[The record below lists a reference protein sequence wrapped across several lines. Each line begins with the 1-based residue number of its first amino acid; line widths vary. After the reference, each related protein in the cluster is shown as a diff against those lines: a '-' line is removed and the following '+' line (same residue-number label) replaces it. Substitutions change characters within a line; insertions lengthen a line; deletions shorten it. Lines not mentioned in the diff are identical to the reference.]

1 MQIWD
6 TLLGSAT
13 ETDLLRLGDALAV
26 GPVPRTAMGVLQAL
40 LCGPGRPGLAPVLD
54 QLDEE
59 TLRLACTRLGLA
71 VPGQPTSA
79 RAALLAAAGQGSGG
93 DWLQCEVPRRRP
105 RLAWQGMQAR
115 AAVTGVPTQVLEVVS
130 PGLAAR
136 RDQRQGEF
144 AGLGAAK
151 AADCSASLRCG
162 GLY

>member
-1 MQIWD
+1 
-6 TLLGSAT
+6 L
-13 ETDLLRLGDALAV
+13 
-26 GPVPRTAMGVLQAL
+26 PVPAG
-40 LCGPGRPGLAPVLD
+40 CPGG
-54 QLDEE
+54 E
-59 TLRLACTRLGLA
+59 
-71 VPGQPTSA
+71 A
-79 RAALLAAAGQGSGG
+79 RAALLAAAGSSGGG

-115 AAVTGVPTQVLEVVS
+115 PAVTGVPTQVLEVVS